1 MVENNEDKTNVGGTP
16 PENGNG
22 GEGAP
27 DAGSESISF
36 TKEQQ
41 AVIDKIISDR
51 LKRQELQYQKERD
64 TEAAKRAEAE
74 RISKLEGE
82 EKLKAEYEA
91 KMREAN
97 EKYATIERELRTTE
111 ARSEL
116 VASGLNPALAD
127 RVVGATL
134 EETKANVLALKHD
147 VEAMAKSMVNQSAAK
162 GSPPAPQGGEGMTEL
177 DKIRATLKKATG
189 LK

>member
-1 MVENNEDKTNVGGTP
+1 MVDNEDAGTAGGMP
-16 PENGNG
+16 PENVNG
-22 GEGAP
+22 GEGTP
-27 DAGSESISF
+27 DAGSEGISF

-41 AVIDKIISDR
+41 AVIDRIISDR
-51 LKRQELQYQKERD
+51 LKRQEQQYQKERD

-82 EKLKAEYEA
+82 EKLKAQYEA

-97 EKYATIERELRTTE
+97 ERYATIERELRTTE

-116 VASGLNPALAD
+116 VASGLNPALAE
-127 RVVGATL
+127 RVVGSSL

-147 VEAMAKSMVNQSAAK
+147 VENMAKAMVNQSAAK
-162 GSPPAPQGGEGMTEL
+162 GSPPAPQGGEGTTEL
-177 DKIRATLKKATG
+177 DKIRATLKRATG